1 MVNAG
6 RYDDYEDDM
15 DRPRGLGASAAPVK
29 VDVSMTGDEA
39 YQRRLAMSQGS
50 KPATIFSPSSSEN
63 PSGPDLS
70 FQTISSSSSATPVP
84 SSSLHADASD
94 YINTDLSSEASRAA
108 LAQSGEEAYLRRLAM
123 SQTRGAAATIA
134 PPPIPPPVVSSP
146 PIAATEPSGLAYNP
160 FAPPSAVPPPPS
172 AIPPSLSEDKVRSSR
187 EAAAA
192 IAAKLRAL
200 APPPGSA
207 DVSGTV
213 SLDTSSQ
220 LSQDTPPSAKKCVLL
235 ITFGCTFLILVFQGR
250 ILTVLLHV

>member
-1 MVNAG
+1 MVNTG

-15 DRPRGLGASAAPVK
+15 DRPRGLGAPAAPVQ

-50 KPATIFSPSSSEN
+50 KPATLSASSEI
-63 PSGPDLS
+63 PSGPDMS
-70 FQTISSSSSATPVP
+70 FQPSSSSSSAIPIP
-84 SSSLHADASD
+84 SSLHTDASD
-94 YINTDLSSEASRAA
+94 TSRGDMSSDASRAT

-123 SQTRGAAATIA
+123 SQTRGAAATAA
-134 PPPIPPPVVSSP
+134 PPPIPPPVVSP
-146 PIAATEPSGLAYNP
+146 PLIVAAEPSGLAYNP

-172 AIPPSLSEDKVRSSR
+172 AIPPSLSDEKVRSSR

-207 DVSGTV
+207 DASGAA
-213 SLDTSSQ
+213 SSDANPQSSQ
-220 LSQDTPPSAKKCVLL
+220 DAPASVKKCVLS
-235 ITFGCTFLILVFQGR
+235 ITFACTFLTPAGFIGL
-250 ILTVLLHV
+250 ILTVSLQD